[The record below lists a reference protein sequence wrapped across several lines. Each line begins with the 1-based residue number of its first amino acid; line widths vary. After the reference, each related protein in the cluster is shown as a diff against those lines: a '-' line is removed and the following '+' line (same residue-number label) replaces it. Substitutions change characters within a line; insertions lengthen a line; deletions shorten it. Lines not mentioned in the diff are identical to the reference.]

1 MLCKTYLSRIL
12 RTAKKSNRLTLGGKC
27 LMKTKMIRKIYSSLL
42 VLIILLFLSSCDSN
56 VIGFNQ
62 ESNTVY
68 TIDNYP
74 ISSLLINM
82 EKSKMHFRIRK
93 VDSLKG
99 STCIKLDSL
108 GDNYK
113 IESIRGFKAP
123 MGKNVPMLPL
133 EIYEINHSSIGDAA
147 SCIIYVL
154 TDKDGRVNKVM
165 RRYEYE
171 KQEELNRKII
181 GTENHEDSLLIP

>member
-1 MLCKTYLSRIL
+1 MTPSYSQKLGTYPLGLLKMTRRIYY
-12 RTAKKSNRLTLGGKC
+12 
-27 LMKTKMIRKIYSSLL
+27 ILL
-42 VLIILLFLSSCDSN
+42 VGIIMFFLSSCDSN

-62 ESNTVY
+62 ESNMVY

-82 EKSKMHFRIRK
+82 EKSRMYFEIVK

-154 TDKDGRVNKVM
+154 TDKDGRVDRVM
-165 RRYEYE
+165 SQYEYE
-171 KQEELNRKII
+171 SQEELESN
-181 GTENHEDSLLIP
+181 

>member
-1 MLCKTYLSRIL
+1 MTPSYSQKSGTYP
-12 RTAKKSNRLTLGGKC
+12 LG
-27 LMKTKMIRKIYSSLL
+27 LLKMTRRVYYILL
-42 VLIILLFLSSCDSN
+42 VGSILSILSSCDSN

-93 VDSLKG
+93 VVSLKG

-113 IESIRGFKAP
+113 IESVRGFKAP

-133 EIYEINHSSIGDAA
+133 EIYEISHSSIGDAA

-154 TDKDGRVNKVM
+154 TDKDGRVDKVM
-165 RRYEYE
+165 SQYEYE
-171 KQEELNRKII
+171 SQEELESN
-181 GTENHEDSLLIP
+181 